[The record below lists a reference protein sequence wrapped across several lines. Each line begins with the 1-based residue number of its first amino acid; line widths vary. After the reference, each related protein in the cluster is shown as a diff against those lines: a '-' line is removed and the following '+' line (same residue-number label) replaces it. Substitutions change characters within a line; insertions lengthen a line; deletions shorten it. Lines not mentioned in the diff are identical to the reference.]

1 MIEVT
6 LIIKTDDRHV
16 TVPFKIQHLDDISR
30 PLEMATIAAVDRI
43 KSEVTA

>member
-16 TVPFKIQHLDDISR
+16 TVPFKIEHLDEISGR
-30 PLEMATIAAVDRI
+30 LEMATIVAIDRI
-43 KSEVTA
+43 KSEVSA